1 MASVKTGPIG
11 RALVEFSLHGVFP
24 EEDISSTLI
33 EVGHLAPALES
44 LAAAKSKLEADIHI
58 INEETASDVSQ
69 WIANTKS
76 LEDDINRTRSWA
88 NEIIRRSEAPDVSG
102 KTILEAEDKA
112 DFLRRE
118 SAYNNQ
124 VYNALTNI
132 KRVNQLLDQVELAR
146 DERRI
151 LQSLHLLEESWTA
164 LDSVPVSKSC
174 RVMRLLD
181 IRAFELK
188 SAVHDVFDHVWSSLV
203 RIDAS
208 ARQISV
214 FSSRED
220 EEMSL
225 ADAVIGL
232 KAYKEVDKR
241 MAVLWQ
247 GLDEVLIRPRTSL
260 ESNDLPA
267 IRVENSM
274 LLLIGKA
281 DRTVASLF
289 RDIETALEYLSQRLP
304 AELIYSLSGIMM
316 PDLIPNIIT
325 CWLEPGIPTSLK
337 DMDGF
342 QDIIDATK
350 AFCTRLEA
358 LNFSGFEELQEW
370 VQNVPRVWLAK
381 CRETALDSIRSKLSQ
396 GLGDAK
402 EIERVETQTVSQEEG
417 LRLAPETTVPVN
429 NDGWDAAWDD
439 GEVAADTEAQLNR
452 PTNEDDGDDGTD
464 AWGWGDDGNDGI
476 DNKAD
481 IAAADVSSKRDNPTE
496 EDDAAAAWGWGDEE
510 DTTDA
515 KGTMTADKE
524 VQPTPSTRELT
535 LKETY
540 NISSM
545 PEPVIALI
553 LAILED
559 GASLIGDGNPMAAA
573 AAGLFSLPTLVLA
586 MFRAVSP
593 HYYALNAG
601 GNMFLYND
609 ATYLSEQ
616 LSEATNNWKARDDLV
631 PRAKSMLRL
640 DNDVK
645 ALQLFA
651 TRAYSSEMTTCRT
664 VLRDLLGGSQNLLQ
678 QDELGSSG
686 LQSQVDNAISYVR
699 TTAAAWSKI
708 LAKSAWS
715 QAVGSLVDTIASKVV
730 SDVMDLAGIGQDDAY
745 NIANLIARITE
756 LDDLFLPPGADKN
769 AIPSTSEY
777 ASSWLRLKYLSE
789 VLQSNLQDVKFLW
802 MESEL
807 SLYFTVDEVVDLIG
821 LSFVDN
827 ARTRE
832 VVREIQGRP
841 HPRDCA

>member
-1 MASVKTGPIG
+1 MASAESVQIG
-11 RALVEFSLHGVFP
+11 HALVEFSLNGIFP
-24 EEDISSTLI
+24 EEDISSWRI
-33 EVGHLAPALES
+33 EAGYLAPALES

-58 INEETASDVSQ
+58 INEETAADVSQ

-76 LEDDINRTRSWA
+76 LEDDIIRTRNWA
-88 NEIIRRSEAPDVSG
+88 NEIVRRSEAPDVSG
-102 KTILEAEDKA
+102 RTIQKAEDKV

-124 VYNALTNI
+124 LYDALASI
-132 KRVNQLLDQVELAR
+132 KHVSQLLDQVELAR

-151 LQSLHLLEESWTA
+151 LQSLHLLEESWAA
-164 LDSVPVSKSC
+164 LDNVPVSKSC
-174 RVMRLLD
+174 RVMKLLD

-203 RIDAS
+203 QIDAPTG
-208 ARQISV
+208 QISIL
-214 FSSRED
+214 SSRED

-241 MAVLWQ
+241 METLWQ
-247 GLDEVLIRPRTSL
+247 GLDQILIRPRTNI
-260 ESNDLPA
+260 EFGDMPA
-267 IRVENSM
+267 IRST
-274 LLLIGKA
+274 LSLAGKT
-281 DRTVASLF
+281 DKTVKSLF
-289 RDIETALEYLSQRLP
+289 YDIETVLEYLSQRLP
-304 AELIYSLSGIMM
+304 DELIYSLSSIMM
-316 PDLIPNIIT
+316 PDLIPSIIT
-325 CWLEPGIPTSLK
+325 YWLEPLVPTSLR
-337 DMDGF
+337 DMDEF
-342 QDIIDATK
+342 QDTINATE
-350 AFCTRLEA
+350 AFCAHLET
-358 LNFSGFEELQEW
+358 LKFSGFEELQEW

-381 CRETALDSIRSKLSQ
+381 CRETALDSIRTKLSE
-396 GLGDAK
+396 GLGDPK
-402 EIERVETQTVSQEEG
+402 EIERVETQTISQEEE
-417 LRLAPETTVPVN
+417 RRFASDNTVPTN
-429 NDGWDAAWDD
+429 SDGWDAAWDD
-439 GEVAADTEAQLNR
+439 GEVGPNPGDQQKQ
-452 PTNEDDGDDGTD
+452 PGKEDDGDDGAD
-464 AWGWGDDGNDGI
+464 AWGWGDDDDGEGGNGA
-476 DNKAD
+476 NTTVAN
-481 IAAADVSSKRDNPTE
+481 VNPKHNDLTE
-496 EDDAAAAWGWGDEE
+496 EEDAAVAWGWGDEE

-515 KGTMTADKE
+515 KDTTVANKDA
-524 VQPTPSTRELT
+524 QPTASTRELT

-545 PEPVIALI
+545 PEPVVALI

-559 GASLIGDGNPMAAA
+559 GASLVGSEGNPMAAA

-593 HYYALNAG
+593 HYYALNDG

-609 ATYLSEQ
+609 ATYLSER
-616 LSEATNNWKARDDLV
+616 LSEITNDWKARDDLV

-645 ALQLFA
+645 ALQSFA
-651 TRAYSSEMTTCRT
+651 TRAYSSEMATCRT
-664 VLRDLLGGSQNLLQ
+664 ILRDLLGGSQSLLQ

-699 TTAAAWSKI
+699 TTAASWSRI

-715 QAVGSLVDTIASKVV
+715 QAVGSLVNTVASKVV

-756 LDDLFLPPGADKN
+756 LDNLFLPSGADKN

-802 MESEL
+802 MDSEL

-841 HPRDCA
+841 HPRGPAW